1 VSAVETATASPASEK
16 LRERLA
22 ASPLAGRAKVSDL
35 DLPTVE
41 VAPDDWPALAR
52 FLRDDPE
59 CRYDLFLDLAGVD
72 NLRRA
77 GAPTRFEAVVHLH
90 SLAHNRHARVRVP
103 LPDAEKPSLP
113 SVESVWPAA
122 NWYEREAFDLYGF
135 DFPGH
140 SNLTGC
146 SATTPSSD
154 MPCART
160 TRRASAGSTR
170 RATCAF
176 RSGRRKRGSAPG
188 HFETQTISIGP
199 SHPAT
204 HGIIHL
210 LARLDGERII
220 RAETIIGYLHRCFE
234 KMAEKHHWNQ
244 VIPYADRLN
253 YVSAMINGVGY
264 VRTVEK
270 MLGVEV
276 PERGQLVR
284 TILSEFSRIVDH
296 AVCVGANLVDIGALT
311 TFVYLYQNRENFY
324 SLMEA
329 CCGARLTV
337 SYVRV
342 GGLAID
348 VPEDFVPRCRQL
360 LESIPK
366 FVDDVEKLI
375 LNNRI
380 VRNRLQGT
388 GVVTREQA
396 IAWGLTGPMLRASG
410 VPYDVRRA
418 HPYDFYDRFDWDVPV
433 SNDGDNFARYL
444 VRTEEVRQSLKII
457 RQALDILPAKGP
469 VNSDDWR
476 VVLPPK
482 DAVYHDMES
491 LIYHFK
497 LVMEGN
503 PRAGRRALRVDR
515 GANGEL
521 GFYAVSDGR
530 GGPYRLKVRPP
541 CFPNMAAF
549 EKIILGWQGL
559 RHDRDARNLERDRG
573 RARPVSGIID
583 VSRKGATRLTFW
595 QRLYLP
601 AICAAWRSRFGTS
614 PAT

>member
-1 VSAVETATASPASEK
+1 MSAAAAPVLSAAAEK
-16 LRERLA
+16 LSERLA
-22 ASPLAGRAKVSDL
+22 KSPLGGRVPVRDL
-35 DLPTVE
+35 DLPTLE
-41 VAPDDWPALAR
+41 VSPADWLALAR

-72 NLRRA
+72 NLRLP
-77 GAPTRFEAVVHLH
+77 GARTRFEAVAHLH
-90 SLAHNRHARVRVP
+90 SLSRNEHARVRVA
-103 LPDAEKPSLP
+103 LPDPARPELP

-122 NWYEREAFDLYGF
+122 NWYEREAYDLYGF
-135 DFPGH
+135 DFTGHPNLYRLLCHDAFVGHALRKDYAPGQRWFYEEQD
-140 SNLTGC
+140 LRIPEWAKETGE
-146 SATTPSSD
+146 
-154 MPCART
+154 
-160 TRRASAGSTR
+160 RA
-170 RATCAF
+170 
-176 RSGRRKRGSAPG
+176 G
-188 HFETQTISIGP
+188 HFETQTLSIGP

-210 LARLDGERII
+210 LARLDGEKII

-234 KMAEKHHWNQ
+234 KMAETHHWNQ

-253 YVSAMINGVGY
+253 YVSAMVNGVGY

-270 MLGVEV
+270 MLGLEI

-296 AVCVGANLVDIGALT
+296 AVCIGANLVDIGALT
-311 TFVYLYQNRENFY
+311 AFVYLYQPRESFY
-324 SLMEA
+324 SLIEA

-348 VPEDFVPRCRQL
+348 VPDDFVPRCREL
-360 LESIPK
+360 VDLIPR
-366 FVDDVEKLI
+366 FVDDVERLVH
-375 LNNRI
+375 NNRI

-388 GVVTREQA
+388 GVVTKEQA

-418 HPYDFYDRFDWDVPV
+418 RPYDFYDKFDWDVPV
-433 SNDGDNFARYL
+433 AADGDNFSRYL
-444 VRTEEVRQSLKII
+444 VRIEEIRQSLKII
-457 RQALDILPAKGP
+457 RQALDIFPTKGP
-469 VNSDDWR
+469 VNADDWR

-497 LVMEGN
+497 LVMEGVRV
-503 PRAGRRALRVDR
+503 PAGERYEWIEGV
-515 GANGEL
+515 NGEL
-521 GFYAVSDGR
+521 GFYAISDGR

-549 EKIILGWQGL
+549 EKIVLGGTVSDMIATL
-559 RHDRDARNLERDRG
+559 GTLNVIAGELDR
-573 RARPVSGIID
+573 
-583 VSRKGATRLTFW
+583 
-595 QRLYLP
+595 
-601 AICAAWRSRFGTS
+601 
-614 PAT
+614 

>member
-1 VSAVETATASPASEK
+1 VSVVETATLSPAAEK
-16 LRERLA
+16 IRARLS
-22 ASPLAGRAKVSDL
+22 ASPLGGRVAVEDR
-35 DLPTVE
+35 DLPTME
-41 VAPDDWPALAR
+41 VGPGEWLELAR

-59 CRYDLFLDLAGVD
+59 CRFDLFLDLAGLD
-72 NLRRA
+72 NLKRNGPR
-77 GAPTRFEAVVHLH
+77 TRFEAVAHLH
-90 SLAHNRHARVRVP
+90 SLTNNQHARVRIA
-103 LPDAEKPSLP
+103 LPDAEKPALP

-122 NWYEREAFDLYGF
+122 DWYEREAYDLFGF
-135 DFPGH
+135 DFTGHPNLHRLLCHDAFVGHALRKDYAPGQRWFY
-140 SNLTGC
+140 TE
-146 SATTPSSD
+146 SD
-154 MPCART
+154 LRVPEWARHT
-160 TRRASAGSTR
+160 EERA
-170 RATCAF
+170 
-176 RSGRRKRGSAPG
+176 G
-188 HFETQTISIGP
+188 HFETQTLSIGP

-234 KMAEKHHWNQ
+234 KMAETHLWNQ

-253 YVSAMINGVGY
+253 YVSAMVNGVGY

-270 MLGVEV
+270 MLGVEI

-284 TILSEFSRIVDH
+284 TILSEFTRIVDH

-311 TFVYLYQNRENFY
+311 AFIYLYQPRENFY

-348 VPEDFVPRCRQL
+348 VPEDFVPRCREL
-360 LESIPK
+360 LESIPR
-366 FVDDVEKLI
+366 FLDDVEKLI
-375 LNNRI
+375 RNNRI

-418 HPYDFYDRFDWDVPV
+418 RPYDFYDRFDWDVPV

-444 VRTEEVRQSLKII
+444 VRMEEIRQSLKII
-457 RQALDILPAKGP
+457 RQALDILPATGP

-497 LVMEGN
+497 LVMEGIRV
-503 PRAGRRALRVDR
+503 PAGERYEWIEAV
-515 GANGEL
+515 NGEL

-549 EKIILGWQGL
+549 EKIILGGTVSDMIATL
-559 RHDRDARNLERDRG
+559 GTLNVIAGELDR
-573 RARPVSGIID
+573 
-583 VSRKGATRLTFW
+583 
-595 QRLYLP
+595 
-601 AICAAWRSRFGTS
+601 
-614 PAT
+614 